1 MFLTRSCCQIVSG
14 FRCGAA
20 RVRRS
25 LQILG
30 TTLLLVTVSIPA
42 LASTVIEA
50 PRTLSSISVRGDH
63 AVLFFSPA
71 LAIPPENCGG
81 VNATI
86 AVVVDVNPSTG
97 DKALF
102 SAALA
107 AFHSGYTVG
116 FVVQGC
122 GPDDLARAI
131 QINVQP

>member
-1 MFLTRSCCQIVSG
+1 MFLTRTCFHIGVPRGCI
-14 FRCGAA
+14 AA
-20 RVRRS
+20 SNWRAR
-25 LQILG
+25 LG
-30 TTLLLVTVSIPA
+30 VGVTLLLLAMSGPA
-42 LASTVIEA
+42 VGSTVIEA
-50 PRTLSSISVRGDH
+50 PRTISSISVRGDH
-63 AVLFFSPA
+63 AILFFSPA
-71 LAIPPENCGG
+71 FSIPPENCAG

-86 AVVVDVNPSTG
+86 AVVVDVNPTSG

-122 GPDDLARAI
+122 GPDELARVI